1 MVWNSLRPFV
11 AYAHISVL
19 RTVIADFI
27 TIFIISIIIIIII
40 IIISLSLCHG
50 TVSRLSL
57 ICFKSFISKYSL

>member
-27 TIFIISIIIIIII
+27 TIFIIIIIIII